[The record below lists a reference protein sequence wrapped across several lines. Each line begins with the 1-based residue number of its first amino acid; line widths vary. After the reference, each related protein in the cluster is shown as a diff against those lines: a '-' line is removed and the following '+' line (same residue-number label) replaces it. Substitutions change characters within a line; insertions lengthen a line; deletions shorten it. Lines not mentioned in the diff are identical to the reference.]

1 MDSQTPATKTAVSAY
16 KTVGDLRKQY
26 GEHFADGYEDADP
39 MTAVLGRA
47 GTATLGEYLSLH
59 HPR

>member
-1 MDSQTPATKTAVSAY
+1 MANPGESSKVSAY

-26 GEHFADGYEDADP
+26 GEQFAEGYEDTDP

-59 HPR
+59 HPA